1 MTSSVIQWDDDWF
14 SVGEEGKKDPPPSAV
29 QEPQDPP
36 PSAVQEP
43 QDQAPP
49 PEEDWKWRI
58 EVLEALVQQQVEKI
72 EALEKEVQILKDRPA
87 PPVPPAPAPSSPIM
101 SCVSI
106 AQLLEEWKQVKQREL
121 NYALRRGQP
130 VPFLS
135 VESWLKWEQV
145 TGSKSVL
152 ASKGSP
158 LFRHQVMK
166 EWEKER
172 EVKEKE
178 EKEMEALMR
187 GLDAIKL

>member
-14 SVGEEGKKDPPPSAV
+14 SVGEEGGKEKKEPLPSAV
-29 QEPQDPP
+29 QELQDSP
-36 PSAVQEP
+36 PSVVVPSTVE
-43 QDQAPP
+43 APK

-72 EALEKEVQILKDRPA
+72 EALEKEVQLLKDRPPLA
-87 PPVPPAPAPSSPIM
+87 PPAPPSPLM
-101 SCVSI
+101 NHVSI

-121 NYALRRGQP
+121 NYALRRRQP
-130 VPFLS
+130 VPFFS
-135 VESWLKWEQV
+135 VESWLKWEQA

-166 EWEKER
+166 EWEKDR
-172 EVKEKE
+172 QTMEKE
-178 EKEMEALMR
+178 EKEIEALMK

>member
-14 SVGEEGKKDPPPSAV
+14 SVGEEGGKEKKEPLPSAV
-29 QEPQDPP
+29 QEPQDSP
-36 PSAVQEP
+36 PSVVVPSTVE
-43 QDQAPP
+43 APK

-72 EALEKEVQILKDRPA
+72 EALEKEVQLLKVRPPPA
-87 PPVPPAPAPSSPIM
+87 PPSPIM
-101 SCVSI
+101 NHVSI

-121 NYALRRGQP
+121 NYALRRRQP
-130 VPFLS
+130 VPFFS
-135 VESWLKWEQV
+135 VESWLKWEQA

-166 EWEKER
+166 EWEKDR
-172 EVKEKE
+172 QTMEKE
-178 EKEMEALMR
+178 EKEIEALMK